1 MYNCTDYTLLAL
13 KCNEEH
19 FMRTVQS
26 FLLSLLL
33 HLALLLLLVLLFQ
46 KPIMPPRQGK
56 EEKIAFNLSQ
66 FVPPAAP
73 KPMVTPPVEPY
84 RPHMMH
90 PVQKKPL
97 RQTPAASSAK
107 KKLPDQKNR
116 IYAPKESTTENNITK
131 MAKKSVIKK
140 MQKKITKQ
148 SIKKSMSKPAPK
160 PITKAVFPKK
170 TSVKKAQPKPS
181 KDPLANALMGTGIA
195 MHRPAK
201 PQQPNQPHS
210 MIDQLYGKEFEG
222 FSQTQKKFI
231 RNNLGTI
238 HRITQNTLSRNGYP
252 TVAVQTRQ
260 EGINVVSFNLHPNG
274 DISDLRLK
282 KPMGYAALDENTLEV
297 IRIAYK
303 EYPRP
308 SKTTKIIFYV
318 QYRLY

>member
-1 MYNCTDYTLLAL
+1 
-13 KCNEEH
+13 
-19 FMRTVQS
+19 MRTVQS

-33 HLALLLLLVLLFQ
+33 HLVLLLLLVLLFQ

-56 EEKIAFNLSQ
+56 EEKIALNLSQ
-66 FVPPAAP
+66 FVPPAVP

-84 RPHMMH
+84 RPQMH
-90 PVQKKPL
+90 PIQKKSL
-97 RQTPAASSAK
+97 RQPPAASSAK
-107 KKLPDQKNR
+107 KKMPNR
-116 IYAPKESTTENNITK
+116 IDAPKKSTTENNVTK
-131 MAKKSVIKK
+131 MAKKSVINK

-148 SIKKSMSKPAPK
+148 TIKKPVSKPAPK
-160 PITKAVFPKK
+160 PITKAVLPKK
-170 TSVKKAQPKPS
+170 NSVKKIQPKPS

-201 PQQPNQPHS
+201 SQQPNQTER

-222 FSQTQKKFI
+222 FSQIQKEFI
-231 RNNLGTI
+231 RSNLGTI

>member
-33 HLALLLLLVLLFQ
+33 HLVLLLLLALLLQ
-46 KPIMPPRQGK
+46 KPIIPPRQGK
-56 EEKIAFNLSQ
+56 EEKIALNLSQ

-73 KPMVTPPVEPY
+73 KPMVTPPVQ
-84 RPHMMH
+84 PHQPLMH
-90 PVQKKPL
+90 PIQKKSL
-97 RQTPAASSAK
+97 RQTPATSSAK

-148 SIKKSMSKPAPK
+148 TVKKPVSKPAPK
-160 PITKAVFPKK
+160 PVTKAVLPQK
-170 TSVKKAQPKPS
+170 TSVKKIQPKPS

-201 PQQPNQPHS
+201 SQQQNQTNS